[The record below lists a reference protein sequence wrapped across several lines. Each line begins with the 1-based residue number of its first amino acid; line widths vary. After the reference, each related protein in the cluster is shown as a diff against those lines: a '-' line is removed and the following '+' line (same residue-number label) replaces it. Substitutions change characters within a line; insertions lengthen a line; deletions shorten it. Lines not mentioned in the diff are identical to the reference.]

1 MRRLLLILAMLPG
14 MALASPA
21 PSSPRPADGP
31 ARTLVLCFEDSDVP
45 PWRKRDLTGHNFR
58 LLDLVQRD
66 VGVRFVYRALPW
78 RRCHADLAEGK
89 VDASFANS
97 YLPERLAMGVYP
109 PGDAPGAPPRDEYR
123 MYSDG
128 YVLVRRRGS
137 AVHLSEGRIVGLDG
151 PVGSQSGYSILADL
165 KRQGIPVEEGTP
177 DPMAL
182 LRKVANGR
190 LGAGALGINKMRELQ
205 ASGDPVMAAIE
216 VLPEPLVRKPYFLLL
231 SHQLAERDPQLA
243 TALWE
248 AIARH
253 RDAVEPAP
261 ASGDSGAP

>member
-14 MALASPA
+14 VALARPVP
-21 PSSPRPADGP
+21 PSATPADDAP
-31 ARTLVLCFEDSDVP
+31 RTLVLCFEDSDVP
-45 PWRKRDLTGHNFR
+45 PWRKRDHTGHNFR

-97 YLPERLAMGVYP
+97 YLPERLAIGVYP
-109 PGDAPGAPPRDEYR
+109 PGDAPGAPPREAYR

-137 AVHLSEGRIVGLDG
+137 TVHIAEGRIIGLHG
-151 PVGSQSGYSILADL
+151 PVGSQSGYSIIADL
-165 KRQGIPVEEGTP
+165 RRQGIPVEEGTP
-177 DPMAL
+177 DPMSL
-182 LRKVANGR
+182 LRKVGSGR
-190 LGAGALGINKMRELQ
+190 LGAGALGFKKLRVVQ

-231 SHQLAERDPQLA
+231 SHQLAARDPQLA
-243 TALWE
+243 AELWD
-248 AIARH
+248 AVARH
-253 RDAVEPAP
+253 RDAVEPLQS
-261 ASGDSGAP
+261 SGDPGAP